1 MVNPTSRQAASAAYG
16 SSREKGP
23 MHVYDI
29 DDEALIAELM
39 PALEIDHQYVR
50 TVDGWNDDL
59 TAQIRRCGRA
69 AARRLGY
76 KVRTF
81 ATDPGDREDGR
92 RLVLIAVTSSTPADE
107 ARIDERSQLLIEEA
121 LRRALG

>member
-1 MVNPTSRQAASAAYG
+1 
-16 SSREKGP
+16 
-23 MHVYDI
+23 VYNKE
-29 DDEALIAELM
+29 DEALIAEIM
-39 PALEIDHQYVR
+39 PVLEIDHQYVR

-81 ATDPGDREDGR
+81 ATDPREREDHR
-92 RLVLIAVTSSTPADE
+92 RLILIAVTASTPADE
-107 ARIDERSQLLIEEA
+107 ARIDERSQLLIELA
-121 LRRALG
+121 LGRALG